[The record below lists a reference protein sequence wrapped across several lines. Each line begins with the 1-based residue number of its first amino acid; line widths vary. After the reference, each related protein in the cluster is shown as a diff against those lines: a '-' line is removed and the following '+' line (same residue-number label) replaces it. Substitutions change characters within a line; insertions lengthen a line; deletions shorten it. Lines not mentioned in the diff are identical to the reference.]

1 MVQVRDLTE
10 LTLKDLWQQVKW
22 QTEDWWEEIEASQL
36 RVVKA
41 ILEGSLEEEMVAQL
55 QAGRYKRTRSR
66 RSYRNGHYE
75 RSFWTKYGVIKALRV
90 PRARES
96 YPSEVLPRY
105 RRRQDQ
111 VDKMIREMFL
121 SGVR

>member
-10 LTLKDLWQQVKW
+10 LRVEDLWGQVKW
-22 QTEDWWEEIEASQL
+22 QREDWWEEIEASQL

-66 RSYRNGHYE
+66 RRRPKNQKEEGRNQE
-75 RSFWTKYGVIKALRV
+75 VRQDDRSHGRRV
-90 PRARES
+90 RRIVRARS
-96 YPSEVLPRY
+96 
-105 RRRQDQ
+105 
-111 VDKMIREMFL
+111 
-121 SGVR
+121 